1 MKRNE
6 KEQIVAEVAKLMS
19 NSNSLF
25 FTDFAGMTVA
35 QDNELRREFQKSG
48 VKYQVVKNT
57 LIKKAMQTFS
67 SDQTVNKYMVGQTG
81 IAFGADDP
89 TAPAKVL
96 KKFFD
101 KNQKPATK
109 AFMVDKQVFDGKR
122 LAEFASMPSKP
133 EMISAIL
140 GSLQSPIAG
149 IAGSISAVMR
159 DLVSVLDAV
168 EKKLPQTGQAA
179 QAS

>member
-6 KEQIVAEVAKLMS
+6 KEQVVAQVAELMS
-19 NSNSLF
+19 NSTSLF
-25 FTDFAGMTVA
+25 FTDFTGMTVA
-35 QDNELRREFQKSG
+35 ESDELRREFQKNG
-48 VKYQVVKNT
+48 VKYQVVKNA

-67 SDQTVNKYMVGQTG
+67 TDEASYKYFIGQTA
-81 IAFGADDP
+81 IAFGVDDP
-89 TAPAKVL
+89 VAPAKVL

-101 KNQKPATK
+101 KTRKPATK
-109 AFMVDKQVFDGKR
+109 AFVVEKQVFDGKR

-133 EMISAIL
+133 EMIGAIL

-149 IAGSISAVMR
+149 IVGSIAAVMR

-168 EKKLPQTGQAA
+168 EKKLPA

>member
-6 KEQIVAEVAKLMS
+6 KEQVVAEVAELIS

-25 FTDFAGMTVA
+25 FTDFAGLTVA
-35 QDNELRREFQKSG
+35 QSNELRREFQKTG

-57 LIKKAMQTFS
+57 LIKKAMKTFS
-67 SDQTVNKYMVGQTG
+67 SDEAAFRYLAGPTG
-81 IAFGADDP
+81 IAFGSDDP
-89 TAPAKVL
+89 VAPAKVL

-109 AFMVDKQVFDGKR
+109 AFVIDKQVFDGKR
-122 LAEFASMPSKP
+122 LNEFALMPSKP

-140 GSLQSPIAG
+140 GSLNSPISG

-159 DLVSVLDAV
+159 DLVAVLDAV
-168 EKKLPQTGQAA
+168 EKKLPA

>member
-6 KEQIVAEVAKLMS
+6 KEQVVAEVAELMS
-19 NSNSLF
+19 NSSSLF
-25 FTDFAGMTVA
+25 FTDFVGMTVA
-35 QDNELRREFQKSG
+35 QSNDLRREFQKSG
-48 VKYQVVKNT
+48 VKYRVVKNA

-67 SDQTVNKYMVGQTG
+67 SDEASYKYLVSQTG
-81 IAFGADDP
+81 IAFGVDDP
-89 TAPAKVL
+89 IAPAKVL

-109 AFMVDKQVFDGKR
+109 AFVIDKQVFEGKR

-133 EMISAIL
+133 EMIGAIL

-159 DLVSVLDAV
+159 DLVAVLDAV
-168 EKKLPQTGQAA
+168 EKKLPA

>member
-6 KEQIVAEVAKLMS
+6 KEQIVAEVAELMS
-19 NSNSLF
+19 DSSSLF

-35 QDNELRREFQKSG
+35 QSNELRREFQKNG

-57 LIKKAMQTFS
+57 LIKKAMQTIL
-67 SDQTVNKYMVGQTG
+67 SDQTVYQYMRGQTG
-81 IAFGADDP
+81 IAFGKDDP
-89 TAPAKVL
+89 IAPAKVL

-109 AFMVDKQVFDGKR
+109 AFVVDRQVFEGKR
-122 LAEFASMPSKP
+122 LAEFASMPSKR
-133 EMISAIL
+133 EMIAAIL

-168 EKKLPQTGQAA
+168 EKKLPS

>member
-1 MKRNE
+1 MKRDE
-6 KEQIVAEVAKLMS
+6 KEQVVAEVAELIS
-19 NSNSLF
+19 NSSSLF

-35 QDNELRREFQKSG
+35 ESNELRREFQKNG

-57 LIKKAMQTFS
+57 LIKKAMQAVS
-67 SDQTVNKYMVGQTG
+67 SDDASYKYLVGQTA
-81 IAFGADDP
+81 IAYGADDAV
-89 TAPAKVL
+89 APARVL

-101 KNQKPATK
+101 KNQKPVTK
-109 AFMVDKQVFDGKR
+109 AFVVDKQVFEGKR
-122 LAEFASMPSKP
+122 LAEFAYMPSKP
-133 EMISAIL
+133 EMIGAIL
-140 GSLQSPIAG
+140 GSLQLPIAG

-168 EKKLPQTGQAA
+168 EKKLPA